1 MLCIKLTP
9 LQNIQSEGILGVKKP
24 QKINVFIRQLHF
36 WQDYEVDQHQ
46 CPLLLLYDKLTFAQE
61 SSIELAK

>member
-24 QKINVFIRQLHF
+24 QKINVFIRQWLSDF
-36 WQDYEVDQHQ
+36 ERWNNFIQNNS
-46 CPLLLLYDKLTFAQE
+46 LLDMFL
-61 SSIELAK
+61 